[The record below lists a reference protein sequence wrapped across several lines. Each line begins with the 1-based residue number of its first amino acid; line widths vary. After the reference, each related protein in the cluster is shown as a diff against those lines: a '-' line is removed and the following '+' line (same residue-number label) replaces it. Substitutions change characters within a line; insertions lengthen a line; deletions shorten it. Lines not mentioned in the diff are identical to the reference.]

1 MKLSDIKYD
10 GVDDAEAILEDVM
23 HRRRWSSGDRD
34 AMAEA
39 LSKIVLREHKKMHRR
54 RAAGWGK

>member
-10 GVDDAEAILEDVM
+10 GVDDAEALLEGVM
-23 HRRRWSSGDRD
+23 HRSRWTPDDRD
-34 AMAEA
+34 AMATA
-39 LSKIVLREHKKMHRR
+39 LRKIVLREHNKMYKR